1 MRFDTVVMGELT
13 VAIWLHSANDPAADR
28 FDAACVAIQELKR
41 THPGLLK
48 NMRMLVITDGGSPS
62 AKQRAQ
68 LNAGALDGVAVKTAA
83 ITNDLK
89 NPIKRRIAQ
98 AILWTQPSFKAYGPN
113 QWRDALSYL
122 GIPST
127 EIFEVAKRIEQGL
140 TPLETLAAIRADV
153 AATTS
158 LRKTA

>member
-1 MRFDTVVMGELT
+1 MRFDIVVMGELT
-13 VAIWLHSANDPAADR
+13 IAVWLHSAEDPPPER
-28 FDAACVAIQELKR
+28 FDAACVAIQALKR
-41 THPGLLK
+41 AQPGVLK

-68 LNAGALDGVAVKTAA
+68 LNVGTLDGVAVKTAA

-113 QWRDALSYL
+113 QWRNALAYL

-140 TPLETLAAIRADV
+140 APLETLAAIRADV
-153 AATTS
+153 AATAS
-158 LRKTA
+158 LKKTA